1 MSQTEI
7 ESFISKFMGLLRSG
21 RNATLNIQSEA
32 GKALIN
38 LSVEVKQSSQQNSNS
53 RNGPARQRRRER
65 RAAARDVA
73 VAQEEVKVVSE
84 QDKEDSAKAA
94 AEKQLSF
101 ENKEA
106 SANGGAKVIITEP
119 EDEIENISISESKK
133 VQARPNEICA
143 TLSVIPIRHLN
154 ANDDHLGKSI
164 AAKVEAKKVKVRD
177 VFINRSPQGAFI
189 RCDILIEPLNGKLLE
204 EIDFEFENCHVV
216 PFYGFRIT

>member
-1 MSQTEI
+1 M
-7 ESFISKFMGLLRSG
+7 
-21 RNATLNIQSEA
+21 
-32 GKALIN
+32 
-38 LSVEVKQSSQQNSNS
+38 
-53 RNGPARQRRRER
+53 
-65 RAAARDVA
+65 
-73 VAQEEVKVVSE
+73 SE

-106 SANGGAKVIITEP
+106 SANGGASVIIT

>member
-84 QDKEDSAKAA
+84 QDKDDSTKAA

-106 SANGGAKVIITEP
+106 SANGGASVIIT

>member
-1 MSQTEI
+1 MS
-7 ESFISKFMGLLRSG
+7 SFNSMFMGLLRSG
-21 RNATLNIQSEA
+21 RSTTLNIQSEA

-84 QDKEDSAKAA
+84 QDKDDSTKAA

-101 ENKEA
+101 ENKEV
-106 SANGGAKVIITEP
+106 SAKVLITEP
-119 EDEIENISISESKK
+119 EDEIENILISESKK

-164 AAKVEAKKVKVRD
+164 AAKVEAKKVTVRD